1 MDSGALGATGPYIGR
16 PLPRFEDLRL
26 VTGKGRFTDDQSLP
40 GQTYGVFV
48 RSPHAHARILE
59 IDGTAAR
66 ALPGV
71 IAILTAVDYKADGRD
86 GVEQVPNPSDVI
98 NYKESAF
105 RDRPDRPV
113 ADLPHWPFAE
123 DRARFPGEAVALVVA
138 ETLAQ
143 ARDGAEA
150 VEVDYAPEP
159 AVTDLLDALAP
170 GAPLLWPEIPD
181 NIAFEAEF
189 GDKAATEAAMAAADL
204 VVEHRFRNQR
214 IANAQMEPRAALGA
228 YDAATDR
235 WTFISGSQGVARQ
248 RQSLAQALKVPAE
261 RIRVVSQDV
270 GGGFGARTMVYPEQL
285 AVLWAARMVG
295 RPVKWTS
302 DRTEAFLT
310 DFQGRDMVTEARL
323 ALDRSGRI
331 LGYAVRNLGNVGAH
345 TLSYVPLNNGYRVLT
360 TVYDVPAAHVTLAGI
375 MTNTVQTGPYR
386 GAGRPEATFVMERM
400 LDIAARRLGLD
411 RIEIRRRNLVKHD
424 QLPYRSPMGL
434 TYDSGDFAGNMERA
448 LEVADWQ
455 GFATRREAAA
465 ARGRLAGIGVANYIE
480 SPVGAPH
487 ERVEVTVKADGTVD
501 AVVGTQS
508 TGQGHET
515 SFAQV
520 LADGLGVRPDQ
531 VRLLT
536 GDTAV
541 VRAGGGSH
549 SDRSMRLAGTLM
561 VQASAEI
568 VALGSKVAAALLGVD
583 AAAIAFKDG
592 LFQTVSQNRRFSLFD
607 VAQAI
612 ETDASLPD
620 ALRKPL
626 ATVATFTGRIPAHP
640 TGAAIC
646 ELEVDPETGTV
657 AITRYTSVDDVGQ
670 PINPLILHGQ
680 VHGGIAQGV
689 GQALCEG
696 MAYDPE
702 SGQVLSASFMDYG
715 MPRAD
720 MLPSFQVEMTEDPT
734 AGNPLRVKGGGES
747 GITPA
752 LAAVGNAV
760 ADALA
765 PLGIE
770 HVEMPASPHR
780 VWQAIRDAQNKGA
793 RQ

>member
-1 MDSGALGATGPYIGR
+1 MDSGAPGPSGPYVGR
-16 PLPRFEDLRL
+16 PLPRFEDRRL
-26 VTGKGRFTDDQSLP
+26 ITGAGRFTDDQSLP
-40 GQTYGVFV
+40 GQAYGVFV
-48 RSPHAHARILE
+48 RSPHAHARIRG
-59 IDGTAAR
+59 IDSAAAR
-66 ALPGV
+66 ARPGV
-71 IAILTAVDYKADGRD
+71 IAVFTAADYTADGRD
-86 GVEQVPNPSDVI
+86 GVQQVPIPSDVI
-98 NYKESAF
+98 EYKQPAF
-105 RDRPDRPV
+105 RDRPGRPV
-113 ADLPHWPFAE
+113 ADLPHWPFAS

-138 ETLAQ
+138 ETLDA
-143 ARDGAEA
+143 ARDAADA

-159 AVTDLLDALAP
+159 AVTDALEAMAS
-170 GAPLLWPEIPD
+170 GAPLLWNEIPD

-189 GDKAATEAAMAAADL
+189 GDRAATEAAMAAAHL
-204 VVEHRFRNQR
+204 VVEQRFRNQR

-235 WTFISGSQGVARQ
+235 WTLISGSQGVARQ

-261 RIRVVSQDV
+261 RIRVISQDV

-285 AVLWAARMVG
+285 AVLWAARLVG

-323 ALDRSGRI
+323 ALDRAGRI
-331 LGYAVRNLGNVGAH
+331 LGYAVRMIGNVGAH

-360 TVYDVPAAHVTLAGI
+360 TVYDVPAAHVRLAGV

-386 GAGRPEATFVMERM
+386 GAGRPESTFVIERM

-411 RIEIRRRNLVKHD
+411 RVDIRRRNLVRRE
-424 QLPYRSPMGL
+424 QLPYRSAMGL
-434 TYDSGDFAGNMERA
+434 TYDSGDFAGNMEKA
-448 LEVADWQ
+448 LEAADWA
-455 GFATRREAAA
+455 GFPARRDAAA
-465 ARGRLAGIGVANYIE
+465 KRGLLAGIGVANYVE

-487 ERVEVTVKADGTVD
+487 ERVVVTVKADGTIE
-501 AVVGTQS
+501 AVAGTQS

-520 LADGLGVRPDQ
+520 LADQLGVRPDDIKL
-531 VRLLT
+531 VT

-541 VRAGGGSH
+541 VRSGGGSH
-549 SDRSMRLAGTLM
+549 SDRSMRLAGTLL
-561 VQASAEI
+561 VRAGADI
-568 VALGSKVAAALLGVD
+568 VARAGRVAASLLGVD
-583 AAAIAFKDG
+583 QARVEFRDG
-592 LFQTVSQNRRFSLFD
+592 LLQAPPLNRRFSVFD
-607 VAQAI
+607 IARAI
-612 ETDASLPD
+612 ESDATLPD
-620 ALRKPL
+620 DLRQPL
-626 ATVATFTGRIPAHP
+626 MADATFTGRMPAYP
-640 TGAAIC
+640 TGSAIC
-646 ELEVDPETGTV
+646 EVEIDSETGAV
-657 AITRYTSVDDVGQ
+657 ALTRYTSVDDVGQ

-689 GQALCEG
+689 GQALSEA
-696 MAYDPE
+696 MAYEPS
-702 SGQVLSASFMDYG
+702 SGQVLSASFMDYA

-720 MLPSFQVEMTEDPT
+720 TLPPFKVEMTEDPT
-734 AGNPLRVKGGGES
+734 SGNPLRVKGGGES

-770 HVEMPASPHR
+770 HVDMPASPHR
-780 VWQAIRDAQNKGA
+780 VWQAMRQAQDD
-793 RQ
+793 RSRR

>member
-1 MDSGALGATGPYIGR
+1 MDSGAMPSSGPYIGR
-16 PLPRFEDLRL
+16 PLPRFEDRRL
-26 VTGKGRFTDDQSLP
+26 ITGAGSFTDDRSLT
-40 GQTYGVFV
+40 GQAYGVFV
-48 RSPHAHARILE
+48 RSPHAHAQIRRI
-59 IDGTAAR
+59 DSAAAR

-71 IAILTAVDYKADGRD
+71 IAVLTAADYRADGRA
-86 GVEQVPNPSDVI
+86 GVLQVPIPSDVI
-98 NYKESAF
+98 SYKEPAF
-105 RDRPDRPV
+105 RDRPGRPV
-113 ADLPHWPFAE
+113 ADLPHWPFAS

-143 ARDGAEA
+143 ARDAAEA
-150 VEVDYAPEP
+150 VEVDYAPLP
-159 AVTDLLDALAP
+159 AVTDALEAMAP
-170 GAPLLWPEIPD
+170 GAPLLWDEIPD

-189 GDKAATEAAMAAADL
+189 GDRAATEAAMAAAHL
-204 VVEHRFRNQR
+204 VVERRFRNQR

-228 YDAATDR
+228 YDAASDR
-235 WTFISGSQGVARQ
+235 WTLISGSQGVARQ

-261 RIRVVSQDV
+261 RIHVVCQDV

-310 DFQGRDMVTEARL
+310 DFQGRDMITEARL
-323 ALDRSGRI
+323 ALARDGRV
-331 LGYAVRNLGNVGAH
+331 LGYAVRMFGNVGAH

-360 TVYDVPAAHVTLAGI
+360 TVYDVPAAHVRLAGI

-386 GAGRPEATFVMERM
+386 GAGRPESTFVMERM

-411 RIEIRRRNLVKHD
+411 RVEIRRRNLVERA
-424 QLPYRSPMGL
+424 QLPYRSAMGL
-434 TYDSGDFAGNMERA
+434 TYDSGDFAGNMARA
-448 LEVADWQ
+448 LETADWR
-455 GFATRREAAA
+455 GFAARRDGAAR
-465 ARGRLAGIGVANYIE
+465 RGRLAGIGVANYVE

-487 ERVEVTVKADGTVD
+487 ERVVVTVKADGTVE
-501 AVVGTQS
+501 AVAGTQS

-520 LADGLGVRPDQ
+520 LADQIGVRPDEI
-531 VRLLT
+531 RLVT

-541 VRAGGGSH
+541 VRSGGGSH
-549 SDRSMRLAGTLM
+549 SDRSMRMAGTLL
-561 VQASAEI
+561 VRAGAEI
-568 VALGSKVAAALLGVD
+568 VERAGRVAAALLGVD
-583 AAAIAFKDG
+583 EARVEFRDG
-592 LFQTVSQNRRFSLFD
+592 LFQAPPLNRRFSVFD
-607 VAQAI
+607 VARAI
-612 ETDASLPD
+612 ESDGALPD
-620 ALRKPL
+620 ALRQPL
-626 ATVATFTGRIPAHP
+626 RAEATFTGRIPAYP
-640 TGAAIC
+640 TGCAIC
-646 ELEVDPETGTV
+646 EVEIDPETGVV
-657 AITRYTSVDDVGQ
+657 ALTRYTSVDDVGQ

-689 GQALCEG
+689 GQALSEA
-696 MAYDPE
+696 MAYEPG
-702 SGQVLSASFMDYG
+702 SGQVLSASFMDYA

-720 MLPSFQVEMTEDPT
+720 MLPSFTVEMTEDPT

-765 PLGIE
+765 PLGVE
-770 HVEMPASPHR
+770 HVDMPASPHR
-780 VWQAIRDAQNKGA
+780 VWQAIRAAQGEPP
-793 RQ
+793 RR

>member
-1 MDSGALGATGPYIGR
+1 MDSGAVGATGPYVGR

-26 VTGKGRFTDDQSLP
+26 VTGKGRFTDDRSLP

-48 RSPHAHARILE
+48 RSPHAHARILRL
-59 IDGTAAR
+59 DGAAAR

-71 IAILTAVDYKADGRD
+71 IAVLTAADYRADGRV
-86 GVEQVPNPSDVI
+86 GVQQVPIPSDVI
-98 NYKESAF
+98 DYKQPAF
-105 RDRPDRPV
+105 RGRPGRPV
-113 ADLPHWPFAE
+113 ADLPHWPFAA
-123 DRARFPGEAVALVVA
+123 DRVRFPGEAVALVVA
-138 ETLAQ
+138 ETLAA
-143 ARDGAEA
+143 ARDAADA
-150 VEVDYAPEP
+150 VEVDYGPEP
-159 AVTDLLDALAP
+159 AVVDVLDAIRP

-189 GDKAATEAAMAAADL
+189 GDRAATEAAMASAHL
-204 VVEHRFRNQR
+204 VVEHSFRNQR
-214 IANAQMEPRAALGA
+214 IANAQMEPLSALGA
-228 YDAATDR
+228 YDAATDS
-235 WTFISGSQGVARQ
+235 WTLISGSQGVARQ
-248 RQSLAQALKVPAE
+248 RQSLSQALKVPAE
-261 RIRVVSQDV
+261 RIRVISEDV

-285 AVLWAARMVG
+285 AVLWAAHLVG

-360 TVYDVPAAHVTLAGI
+360 TVYDVPAAHVTLAGV

-386 GAGRPEATFVMERM
+386 GAGRPEATYVIERL
-400 LDIAARRLGLD
+400 LDIAARRLGVD
-411 RIEIRRRNLVKHD
+411 RVEIRRRNLIGHD
-424 QLPYRSPMGL
+424 RLPYRSVMGL
-434 TYDSGDFAGNMERA
+434 TYDSGDFAGNMARA
-448 LEVADWQ
+448 LEAADWK
-455 GFATRREAAA
+455 GFTARRAAAA
-465 ARGRLAGIGVANYIE
+465 ARGRLAGIGVANYVE

-487 ERVEVTVKADGTVD
+487 ERVVVTVKADGTVE

-520 LADGLGVRPDQ
+520 LADGLGVRPEDI
-531 VRLLT
+531 RLLT

-541 VRAGGGSH
+541 VRSGGGSH
-549 SDRSMRLAGTLM
+549 SDRSMRLAGTLF
-561 VQASAEI
+561 VRASTDI
-568 VALGSKVAAALLGVD
+568 VAQAGRVAAALLGVD
-583 AAAIAFKDG
+583 VASVAYKDG
-592 LFQTVSQNRRFSLFD
+592 LFQAARQNRRLSLFD

-612 ETDASLPD
+612 ETDTALPD
-620 ALRKPL
+620 DLRRPL
-626 ATVATFTGRIPAHP
+626 AAEATFTGRIPAHP

-646 ELEVDPETGTV
+646 EVEIDPETGTV
-657 AITRYTSVDDVGQ
+657 ALTRYSSVDDVGQ

-689 GQALCEG
+689 GQALSDG
-696 MAYDPE
+696 MAYDAE
-702 SGQVLSASFMDYG
+702 TGQVLSASFMDYA

-720 MLPSFQVEMTEDPT
+720 TLPSFHVEMTEDPT

-770 HVEMPASPHR
+770 HVDMPASPQR
-780 VWQAIRDAQNKGA
+780 VWSAIRDAEKKG
-793 RQ
+793 RRT

>member
-1 MDSGALGATGPYIGR
+1 MGNGALGSTGPYIGR
-16 PLPRFEDLRL
+16 SLSRFEDLRL

-40 GQTYGVFV
+40 GQTHGVFV
-48 RSPHAHARILE
+48 RSPHAHARILK
-59 IDGTAAR
+59 IDSAAAR

-71 IAILTAVDYKADGRD
+71 IAVLTAADYKADGRD
-86 GVEQVPNPSDVI
+86 GVEQMPTPSDVI
-98 NYKESAF
+98 DYKKPAF
-105 RDRPDRPV
+105 VDQPGRPV
-113 ADLPHWPFAE
+113 ADLPQWPFAE

-138 ETLAQ
+138 ETLAA

-150 VEVDYAPEP
+150 IEVDYAPEP

-181 NIAFEAEF
+181 NIAFEAAF
-189 GDKAATEAAMAAADL
+189 GDQAATEAAMAAAEII
-204 VVEHRFRNQR
+204 VEHSFRNQR

-228 YDAATDR
+228 YDAAADS
-235 WTFISGSQGVARQ
+235 WTLVSGSQGVARQ
-248 RQSLAQALKVPAE
+248 RTSLAQALKVPAE

-323 ALDRSGRI
+323 ALDRSGKI
-331 LGYAVRNLGNVGAH
+331 LGYAVKNFGNVGAH

-360 TVYDVPAAHVTLAGI
+360 TVYHVPAAYVTLAGV

-400 LDIAARRLGLD
+400 LDLAARRLGLD
-411 RIEIRRRNLVKHD
+411 SVEIRRRNLITHD
-424 QLPYRSPMGL
+424 KLPYRSPMGL
-434 TYDSGDFAGNMERA
+434 TYDSGDFVGNMEHA
-448 LEVADWQ
+448 LKAADWA
-455 GFATRREAAA
+455 GFPARRDEAATR
-465 ARGRLAGIGVANYIE
+465 GCLAGIGVANYVE

-501 AVVGTQS
+501 AVAGTQS

-520 LADGLGVRPDQ
+520 LADGIGVRPDQ
-531 VRLLT
+531 IRLLT
-536 GDTAV
+536 GDTNV

-549 SDRSMRLAGTLM
+549 SDRSMRLAGTLL
-561 VQASAEI
+561 VRVSADI
-568 VALGSKVAAALLGVD
+568 VAQAGAVAAAMLGVD
-583 AAAIAFKDG
+583 AADVAYKDG
-592 LFQTVSQNRRFSLFD
+592 LFQTTRQNRRLSLFD
-607 VAQAI
+607 IAQAI
-612 ETDASLPD
+612 ETDPALPD
-620 ALRKPL
+620 ELRKPL
-626 ATVATFTGRIPAHP
+626 AAVATFTGRIPAHP
-640 TGAAIC
+640 TGTAIC
-646 ELEVDPETGTV
+646 ELEIDRETGTV
-657 AITRYTSVDDVGQ
+657 AITRYTSVDDAGQ

-689 GQALCEG
+689 GQALTEG
-696 MAYDPE
+696 MVYDPE
-702 SGQVLSASFMDYG
+702 SGQVLNASFMDYG

-720 MLPSFQVEMTEDPT
+720 MLPSFAVEMTEDPT
-734 AGNPLRVKGGGES
+734 SGNPLRVKGGGES

-765 PLGIE
+765 PLGVE

-780 VWQAIRDAQNKGA
+780 VWQAIRNAEQKGKHK
-793 RQ
+793 

>member
-1 MDSGALGATGPYIGR
+1 MDSGAVGATGPYVGR

-26 VTGKGRFTDDQSLP
+26 ITGRGRFTDDRSLP
-40 GQTYGVFV
+40 GQAYGVFV
-48 RSPHAHARILE
+48 RSPHAHARILRL
-59 IDGTAAR
+59 DGTAAR

-71 IAILTAVDYKADGRD
+71 IAVLTAADYRADGRA
-86 GVEQVPNPSDVI
+86 GVQQVPIPSDVI
-98 NYKESAF
+98 DYKQPAF
-105 RDRPDRPV
+105 RDRPGRPV
-113 ADLPHWPFAE
+113 ADLPHWPFAA
-123 DRARFPGEAVALVVA
+123 DRVRFPGEAVALVVA
-138 ETLAQ
+138 ETQAA
-143 ARDGAEA
+143 ARDAAEA

-159 AVTDLLDALAP
+159 AVTDVLDAIRP

-181 NIAFEAEF
+181 NTAFEAAF
-189 GDKAATEAAMAAADL
+189 GDAAATEVAMAAADL
-204 VVEHRFRNQR
+204 VVEHSFRNQR
-214 IANAQMEPRAALGA
+214 IANAQMEPRSAIGA
-228 YDAATDR
+228 YDAATDS
-235 WTFISGSQGVARQ
+235 WTLISGSQGVARQ
-248 RQSLAQALKVPAE
+248 RQSLSQALKVPAE
-261 RIRVVSQDV
+261 RIRVISQDV

-285 AVLWAARMVG
+285 AVLWAARRVG

-360 TVYDVPAAHVTLAGI
+360 TVYDVPAAHITLAGI

-400 LDIAARRLGLD
+400 LDIAAGRLGID
-411 RIEIRRRNLVKHD
+411 RIEIRRRNLINHE

-434 TYDSGDFAGNMERA
+434 NYDSGDFTGNMQRA
-448 LEVADWQ
+448 LDAADWS
-455 GFATRREAAA
+455 GFPTRRDAAA
-465 ARGRLAGIGVANYIE
+465 ARGRLAGIGIANYVE

-487 ERVEVTVKADGTVD
+487 ERVVVTVKADGTVE
-501 AVVGTQS
+501 AVAGTQS

-520 LADGLGVRPDQ
+520 LADQLGVRPNDI
-531 VRLLT
+531 RLLT

-541 VRAGGGSH
+541 VRSGGGSH
-549 SDRSMRLAGTLM
+549 SDRSMRLAGTLF
-561 VQASAEI
+561 VRASADI
-568 VALGSKVAAALLGVD
+568 VAQAGRVAAALLGVD
-583 AAAIAFKDG
+583 VATVAYKDG
-592 LFQTVSQNRRFSLFD
+592 LFQAAQQNRRLSLFD

-612 ETDASLPD
+612 ETDTTLPD
-620 ALRKPL
+620 ALRRPL
-626 ATVATFTGRIPAHP
+626 AAEATFTGRIPAHP
-640 TGAAIC
+640 TGAAVC
-646 ELEVDPETGTV
+646 EVEIDPETGTV
-657 AITRYTSVDDVGQ
+657 ELTRYSSVDDVGQ

-689 GQALCEG
+689 GQALT
-696 MAYDPE
+696 E
-702 SGQVLSASFMDYG
+702 SMVFDRETGQVLSASFMDYA

-720 MLPSFQVEMTEDPT
+720 MLPSFHVEMTEDPT

-770 HVEMPASPHR
+770 HVDMPASPHR
-780 VWQAIRDAQNKGA
+780 VWTAIRDAEKKG
-793 RQ
+793 RRT

>member
-1 MDSGALGATGPYIGR
+1 
-16 PLPRFEDLRL
+16 
-26 VTGKGRFTDDQSLP
+26 V
-40 GQTYGVFV
+40 
-48 RSPHAHARILE
+48 
-59 IDGTAAR
+59 
-66 ALPGV
+66 
-71 IAILTAVDYKADGRD
+71 
-86 GVEQVPNPSDVI
+86 
-98 NYKESAF
+98 
-105 RDRPDRPV
+105 
-113 ADLPHWPFAE
+113 
-123 DRARFPGEAVALVVA
+123 
-138 ETLAQ
+138 
-143 ARDGAEA
+143 
-150 VEVDYAPEP
+150 
-159 AVTDLLDALAP
+159 LDAIGP

-189 GDKAATEAAMAAADL
+189 GDRAATEAAMASAHL
-204 VVEHRFRNQR
+204 VVEHSFRNQR
-214 IANAQMEPRAALGA
+214 IANAQMEPRSALGA
-228 YDAATDR
+228 YDAATDS
-235 WTFISGSQGVARQ
+235 WTLISGSQGVARQ
-248 RQSLAQALKVPAE
+248 RQSLSQALKVPAE
-261 RIRVVSQDV
+261 RIRVISEDV

-285 AVLWAARMVG
+285 AVLWAAHLVG

-360 TVYDVPAAHVTLAGI
+360 TVYDVPAAHVTLAGV

-386 GAGRPEATFVMERM
+386 GAGRPEATYVIERL
-400 LDIAARRLGLD
+400 LDIAAGRLGLD
-411 RIEIRRRNLVKHD
+411 RVEIRRRNLIGHD
-424 QLPYRSPMGL
+424 RLPYRSVMGL
-434 TYDSGDFAGNMERA
+434 TYDSGDFAGNMARA
-448 LEVADWQ
+448 LEAADWK
-455 GFATRREAAA
+455 GFTARRAAAA
-465 ARGRLAGIGVANYIE
+465 ARGRLAGIGVANYVE

-487 ERVEVTVKADGTVD
+487 ERVVVTVKADGTVE

-520 LADGLGVRPDQ
+520 LADGLGVRPDDI
-531 VRLLT
+531 RLLT

-541 VRAGGGSH
+541 VRSGGGSH
-549 SDRSMRLAGTLM
+549 SDRSMRLAGTLF
-561 VQASAEI
+561 VRASTDI
-568 VALGSKVAAALLGVD
+568 VAQAGRVAAALLGVD
-583 AAAIAFKDG
+583 VASVAYKDG
-592 LFQTVSQNRRFSLFD
+592 LFQAARQNRRLSLFD

-612 ETDASLPD
+612 ETDTALPD
-620 ALRKPL
+620 DLRRPL
-626 ATVATFTGRIPAHP
+626 AAEATFTGRIPAHP

-646 ELEVDPETGTV
+646 EVEIDPETGTV
-657 AITRYTSVDDVGQ
+657 ALTRYSSVDDVGQ

-689 GQALCEG
+689 GQALSEG
-696 MAYDPE
+696 MAYDAE
-702 SGQVLSASFMDYG
+702 TGQVLSASFMDYA

-720 MLPSFQVEMTEDPT
+720 TLPSFHVEMTEDPT

-770 HVEMPASPHR
+770 HVDMPASPQR
-780 VWQAIRDAQNKGA
+780 VWSAIRDAEKKG
-793 RQ
+793 RRT